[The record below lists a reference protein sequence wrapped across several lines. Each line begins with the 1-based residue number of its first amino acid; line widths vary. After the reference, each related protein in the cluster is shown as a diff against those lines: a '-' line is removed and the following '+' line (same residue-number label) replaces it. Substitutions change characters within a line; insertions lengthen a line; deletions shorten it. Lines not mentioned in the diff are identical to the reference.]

1 MTGLEG
7 TAIGEKIKEVLSM
20 AGPAFGV
27 GSNIQLNLNFKDM
40 EEIKAHP
47 MASQMLVNMDQL
59 LTTLLGKDKATVL
72 AHKPDFSSVSKEDLD
87 KHYENSKYASEKKH
101 VIDFIDFATEM
112 LEDFDPIC
120 KVNLQSCLYNV
131 GSTEVTI
138 KGTGY
143 AELVSL
149 IVKAATVGLRDDY
162 AERIISDFKSGQEG
176 GEGGDEEKKP
186 EEDLPETKSA

>member
-1 MTGLEG
+1 
-7 TAIGEKIKEVLSM
+7 
-20 AGPAFGV
+20 
-27 GSNIQLNLNFKDM
+27 
-40 EEIKAHP
+40 
-47 MASQMLVNMDQL
+47 
-59 LTTLLGKDKATVL
+59 
-72 AHKPDFSSVSKEDLD
+72 
-87 KHYENSKYASEKKH
+87 
-101 VIDFIDFATEM
+101 M

-149 IVKAATVGLRDDY
+149 IVKAATVGIRDDY

-176 GEGGDEEKKP
+176 GDDEEKKP
-186 EEDLPETKSA
+186 EVDVPETKDA